1 MYRHGSVHS
10 CGHGRVDA
18 GGDRSPIRAG
28 DEPRAPSPLSARQE
42 CCAVAPNAAFVA
54 SAEHDRPWMG
64 PRAER
69 LEQRLQVPM
78 LVAALLVIPDLV
90 LEEAHVGATGK
101 AIATFLN
108 WATWLAFVVELV
120 AMLAVVRDRRGYLR
134 HNPLGLVVTFLTPPF
149 VPAVFQS

>member
-1 MYRHGSVHS
+1 MAVRAV
-10 CGHGRVDA
+10 
-18 GGDRSPIRAG
+18 GGAT
-28 DEPRAPSPLSARQE
+28 LSARQE
-42 CCAVAPNAAFVA
+42 CCGVAPNAAFVA
-54 SAEHDRPWMG
+54 SAQHDRPWMG

-78 LVAALLVIPDLV
+78 LIAAVLVIPDLV

-149 VPAVFQS
+149 VPAACTKGGSVRRV